1 MNDLSPIRNPSS
13 PVCPGRLAAGSVSL
27 QAITTATSW
36 FWSAS
41 VTTAKPISRKRR
53 VTMARSR
60 DGSAEPSWIDAVTST
75 STVCATASSGIDC
88 LGVRMGLAELCCHA
102 TTPDNTQAD
111 RTVNP
116 NRFDVPLR
124 MLGRGVV

>member
-1 MNDLSPIRNPSS
+1 MNELSPILNPSS
-13 PVCPGRLAAGSVSL
+13 PVFPGSLAAGSASL
-27 QAITTATSW
+27 QAICTATSW

-41 VTTAKPISRKRR
+41 VATEKPISRKRR

-60 DGSAEPSWIDAVTST
+60 DGSAEPSWIDAVTPT
-75 STVCATASSGIDC
+75 STVCATANSGMDC
-88 LGVRMGLAELCCHA
+88 LGVRMGLAELCCPT

-111 RTVNP
+111 KMVNP

-124 MLGRGVV
+124 LLGRGVV